1 MLRSFAGLKFKTE
14 FLSNVAS
21 APVSAKT
28 ACWKEVCFV
37 QIARNGLVTVVESIK
52 VRLILTWHAQRWSK
66 SRAAKHSPYFA
77 RLMEAEMAA
86 ARHKVEDSDSEE
98 EEKHG
103 KKVFKGRLPLRGHQE
118 AAMHSASQLLTGTA
132 FVCSYILILS
142 PVISTI
148 VLLSVTLQN
157 LPSEHFRMDFLQLEK
172 QMS

>member
-14 FLSNVAS
+14 FLSNVGS

-103 KKVFKGRLPLRGHQE
+103 KKVFKRQTALERAAGGSDAFGKSALDRYSFCLLVHTYTISRHQ
-118 AAMHSASQLLTGTA
+118 HH
-132 FVCSYILILS
+132 C
-142 PVISTI
+142 TI
-148 VLLSVTLQN
+148 VSNIAELA
-157 LPSEHFRMDFLQLEK
+157 F
-172 QMS
+172 